1 MRKKLLSLALFAGAF
16 AVGFP
21 SFSQESGG
29 KAKEQQVKE
38 ENQISIEI
46 EAVDQDDTQVK
57 ATIEK
62 KIEDYFR
69 RLGIHRGNNG
79 GRYFEYA
86 VVSDLHL
93 TDPNF
98 YREKITAYEKAY
110 MDALERIAKFLG
122 TKIESEVTR
131 ELYADLTGGQGFNP
145 EPKESPIKV
154 FFRKIVALGDAA
166 LNKLLE
172 KLGVD
177 PSQFGKLTFEERKK
191 LAEDLIRRQ
200 IAVKTLAEL
209 SGVTIVK
216 TVEGSDKNGN
226 YAVGVIVM
234 YSPRLKQFAY
244 DIAHGKAPA
253 LRKKG
258 KPLEDYLPKTPAG
271 WLSAW
276 GSRVVIDEDGYPAII
291 GYGQWAIPLDT
302 NNKTFLNIA
311 KQSARE
317 KAEMNARAYIADF
330 VNSQFTLEE
339 FSVSGNEKATELVKE
354 IPGNTYEVNKNVIQD
369 ILNKKAKKV
378 TKANLVGVEI
388 LAEKS
393 FRINIGGKKYLV
405 YVVAAGWSYKNYLTA
420 KGMKNWKP
428 SYKEEKKVEETKPS
442 KESYK
447 EQVFE
452 GPETTDIYD
461 W

>member
-1 MRKKLLSLALFAGAF
+1 MRKQLLNLTILAGAL
-16 AVGFP
+16 AISIP
-21 SFSQESGG
+21 TFSQEA
-29 KAKEQQVKE
+29 KNKVKEQQIKKE
-38 ENQISIEI
+38 NPISIEI
-46 EAVDQDDTQVK
+46 EAVNQDDTQIQS
-57 ATIEK
+57 TIEK
-62 KIEDYFR
+62 KIEAYFEK
-69 RLGIHRGNNG
+69 LGIYRGNNN

-86 VVSDLHL
+86 IISDLHL
-93 TDPNF
+93 SDPNF
-98 YREKITAYEKAY
+98 YREKINAYEKAY
-110 MDALERIAKFLG
+110 MDALEKIAKFLG

-131 ELYADLTGGQGFNP
+131 KLYADLTGGEGYNP
-145 EPKESPIKV
+145 EPQESTIKV
-154 FFRKIVALGDAA
+154 FFRKIMALGDAT

-177 PSQFGKLTFEERKK
+177 PSQFGKLTFEEKKK
-191 LAEDLIRRQ
+191 LAEDLIKRQ
-200 IAVKTLAEL
+200 IVIKTLAEL

-244 DIAHGKAPA
+244 DIAHGKTPA
-253 LRKKG
+253 IRRKG
-258 KPLEDYLPKTPAG
+258 KPLNAYLPKTPSG

-276 GSRVVIDEDGYPAII
+276 GSRVVIDEKGYPAII
-291 GYGQWAIPLDT
+291 GYGQWAVPLDT
-302 NNKTFLNIA
+302 NNKTFLDIA

-339 FSVSGNEKATELVKE
+339 FSTSGNEKGTELVKE
-354 IPGNTYEVNKNVIQD
+354 IPGNTYELNKNVIKD
-369 ILNKKAKKV
+369 ILNKVAKKV

-405 YVVAAGWSYKNYLTA
+405 YVVAAGWSYENYLTA
-420 KGMKNWKP
+420 KGMRNWKP
-428 SYKEEKKVEETKPS
+428 SYRGEKTKPS
-442 KESYK
+442 KGNSYK
-447 EQVFE
+447 EQIFE